1 MTASERT
8 TFESGR
14 ASDIAALESTL
25 AVAWIGSN
33 IPAAGEEGSSCEGSD
48 GNADLSLCT
57 TSTHCC
63 GTSTPRT
70 GAYVNPTLENLCV
83 DSTSLEYSLL
93 DITYDHVCASGAYK
107 MAATMAATVAALYSL
122 A

>member
-14 ASDIAALESTL
+14 TSDIAALESTL
-25 AVAWIGSN
+25 AVAWLEDN
-33 IPAAGEEGSSCEGSD
+33 VPAAGEEGSSCETT
-48 GNADLSLCT
+48 ACT

-70 GAYVNPTLENLCV
+70 GAYVNPTLENICV
-83 DSTSLEYSLL
+83 DSTGNLEYTLL
-93 DITYDHVCASGAYK
+93 DITYDHVCGSGAYK
-107 MAATMAATVAALYSL
+107 MAATMAATAAALYSL